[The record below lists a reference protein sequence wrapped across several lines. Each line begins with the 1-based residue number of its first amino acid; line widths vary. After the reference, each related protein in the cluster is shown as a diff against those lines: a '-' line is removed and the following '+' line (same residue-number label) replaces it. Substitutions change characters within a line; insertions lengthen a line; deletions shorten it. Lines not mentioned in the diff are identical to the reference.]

1 MVIKTKIITI
11 IALSIILTVGST
23 TAVLLR
29 MQSSKMLQD
38 KLQDSE
44 FIGNIIMGSIENEM
58 KEGNTQEVQKIL
70 ENIGK
75 NKEILNLRIFSP
87 DGTILKSVNVSEIGT
102 RSSDYVLNSSK
113 RISQKPTLM
122 DDTTINYFKNIPNKT
137 ECFGCHNSK
146 DTLIG
151 VIQIKHDISRNFA
164 MMLSI
169 KRLLVF
175 SNISIVLIISIIL
188 SLLVSHFIMK
198 PLKNLLSTIH
208 DIEAGNLQAT
218 VKVSTNDEL
227 GLIGESFNKMISEI
241 SRLYNRNLGV
251 ERGLSRLKVELE
263 HKNKVEELNLQLELK
278 IKELETANKAITSL
292 SKEVKGKNIELE
304 KAVERLKKINE
315 VGRILSSIIETEEL
329 MRIIIRTTADLINA
343 EKVTLHLKNDQKP
356 SLTLQYQR
364 GVGIENLNNF
374 SLEFNPAYSKLFN
387 PERPS
392 LLSGTAPYKIA
403 DTGKN
408 GPHIGISLRMKNKV
422 IGAMFLENK
431 SDGSNFTEDELEI
444 LTTLSNQAMVAI
456 ENAWLYESVKTNYFA
471 TIQSL
476 INALEANDV
485 FTKGHSERVRFMSL
499 ELGRHIGLD
508 YKELEV
514 LEHASILHDIGKIGI
529 NTFILQKQGK
539 LTSKEYKLIQSHPEI
554 GEEILGPIETLD
566 GVRKTII
573 QHHERHDG
581 KGYPFGLKG
590 DEISLKA
597 RILSVVDTFDA
608 MMSDRPYRNAI
619 SLIKVQEELRVNA
632 GKQFDP
638 YVVNAFIEMIDLKG
652 IEFLTGAG
660 YRLLQAT
667 A

>member
-11 IALSIILTVGST
+11 IALAIILTVGST
-23 TAVLLR
+23 TTVLLR
-29 MQSSKMLQD
+29 MQSNKMLQD
-38 KLQDSE
+38 RLQDSE
-44 FIGNIIMGSIENEM
+44 FIGDIIMRSIENEM

-87 DGTILKSVNVSEIGT
+87 DGTILKSINISEMGT
-102 RSSDYVLNSSK
+102 KSNDYIFNPSK
-113 RISQKPTLM
+113 WISQKPTLV
-122 DDTTINYFKNIPNKT
+122 DNTTINYFKNIPNKK
-137 ECFGCHNSK
+137 ECFNCHNSK
-146 DTLIG
+146 DSLIG

-164 MMLSI
+164 TMLSI

-175 SNISIVLIISIIL
+175 SNIFIVLIISIIL
-188 SLLVSHFIMK
+188 SLLVSQLVMK

-208 DIEAGNLQAT
+208 DIEGGDLQAT
-218 VKVSTNDEL
+218 VKVITNDEL
-227 GLIGESFNKMISEI
+227 GLIGESFNKMIAEI
-241 SRLYNRNLGV
+241 NRLYNRNLGI

-263 HKNKVEELNLQLELK
+263 HKNKVEELNSQLELK

-292 SKEVKGKNIELE
+292 SREVKGKNIELE
-304 KAVERLKKINE
+304 RAVERLKKINE
-315 VGRILSSIIETEEL
+315 VGRVLTSIIETEEL
-329 MRIIIRTTADLINA
+329 MRIIVRTTADLISA
-343 EKVTLHLKNDQKP
+343 EKVTLHLRNEQKP
-356 SLTLQYQR
+356 SLTLQYKR
-364 GVGIENLNNF
+364 GIGIENLSNF
-374 SLEFNPAYSKLFN
+374 SLEFNPAYSKLLN
-387 PERPS
+387 PEKPMLIS
-392 LLSGTAPYKIA
+392 SPATNKIA
-403 DTGKN
+403 DNGKN
-408 GPHIGISLRMKNKV
+408 GSHIGISLKMKSKV

-485 FTKGHSERVRFMSL
+485 FTKGHSERVRLLSL

-508 YKELEV
+508 YKELEI

-581 KGYPFGLKG
+581 RGYPFGLKG

-608 MMSDRPYRNAI
+608 MMSDRPYRNAL
-619 SLIKVQEELRVNA
+619 SLKRVQDELRVNA
-632 GKQFDP
+632 GTQFDP
-638 YVVNAFIEMIDLKG
+638 YVVNAFIEMINSKG
-652 IEFLTGAG
+652 VGFLIGAG
-660 YRLLQAT
+660 YSVLQTT